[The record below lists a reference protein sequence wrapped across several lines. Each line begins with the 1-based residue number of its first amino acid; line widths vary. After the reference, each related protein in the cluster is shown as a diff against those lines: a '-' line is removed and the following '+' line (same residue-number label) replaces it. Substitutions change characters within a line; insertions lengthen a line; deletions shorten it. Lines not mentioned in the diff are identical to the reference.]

1 MSPLFFLS
9 RYDSRKKD
17 ADQSGGFAASAF
29 CHLQRWQTCDVDGQ
43 AVYKLDHSVS
53 WLKFTGRSSG
63 ATLAAVPCW
72 KYRNS
77 MEFPWCHSEFQVVVN
92 KLSEIPW
99 GTAFMDLTFDLN
111 SAFASLRTRGSW
123 DLMVLLPKES
133 QISDIFSPVAR
144 SSSADQDFLG
154 KSNSKDLKRSLLLSS
169 GGEGPKG
176 GI

>member
-1 MSPLFFLS
+1 MSHLFFFFPGTIVERRTLT
-9 RYDSRKKD
+9 KVE
-17 ADQSGGFAASAF
+17 ASLLLF
-29 CHLQRWQTCDVDGQ
+29 FWHLHRWQTWQTLSGSLQ
-43 AVYKLDHSVS
+43 AWPL
-53 WLKFTGRSSG
+53 GE
-63 ATLAAVPCW
+63 LA
-72 KYRNS
+72 KIYRPLEWS
-77 MEFPWCHSEFQVVVN
+77 DIGSRALLEIQEFAWCHSEFQVVVN
-92 KLSEIPW
+92 KLSAIPW

-144 SSSADQDFLG
+144 STSKQDFLG

-169 GGEGPKG
+169 GGEGPKR